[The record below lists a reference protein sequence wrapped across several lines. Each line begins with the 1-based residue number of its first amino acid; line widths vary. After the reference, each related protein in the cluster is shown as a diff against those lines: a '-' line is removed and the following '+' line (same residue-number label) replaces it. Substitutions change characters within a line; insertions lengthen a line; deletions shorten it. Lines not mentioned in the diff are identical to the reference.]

1 MTHFSSNKDFL
12 LFFID
17 LSIGFQVRLSSSFK
31 KGKSF
36 PTEDLLSD
44 PFADPLMVDP
54 FLEESS
60 LTETEVDSDTELET
74 LPEDATKNNVEESTD
89 SDAESDLDDYDSDD
103 SDDSDDS
110 GKSFPGR
117 YYTQITKHELPDFS
131 REKDYPTYL
140 IDTVESLIQ
149 LDVEYLS
156 PDESKRSLN
165 YVLRHIKGAIAL
177 LDRENVNF
185 DELKKHVLDE
195 CKVLNRHVTDI
206 DFYTDMFKNIQYL
219 LIKRTV
225 PAKEHIALNIELER
239 LIVLLYSRLK
249 AVIGSDIIRDEL
261 LVSPKLSLS
270 AHSAIK
276 RE

>member
-1 MTHFSSNKDFL
+1 
-12 LFFID
+12 
-17 LSIGFQVRLSSSFK
+17 
-31 KGKSF
+31 
-36 PTEDLLSD
+36 
-44 PFADPLMVDP
+44 MVDP

-60 LTETEVDSDTELET
+60 LTEVDSDTELET

-89 SDAESDLDDYDSDD
+89 SDAESDLDDYD

>member
-1 MTHFSSNKDFL
+1 MFFILSKLLVFIIAPIVWIIVLLFVSVFLSVLLEKGIVERNTDILQARIVSTKKQSASINFEEIDFL
-12 LFFID
+12 YGDVLFK
-17 LSIGFQVRLSSSFK
+17 SSSLK
-31 KGKSF
+31 YG
-36 PTEDLLSD
+36 
-44 PFADPLMVDP
+44 
-54 FLEESS
+54 
-60 LTETEVDSDTELET
+60 
-74 LPEDATKNNVEESTD
+74 
-89 SDAESDLDDYDSDD
+89 
-103 SDDSDDS
+103 
-110 GKSFPGR
+110 G
-117 YYTQITKHELPDFS
+117 
-131 REKDYPTYL
+131 EKDYPTYL

-149 LDVEYLS
+149 LEVQHLS
-156 PDESKRSLN
+156 PDESKRSLS

-249 AVIGSDIIRDEL
+249 SVIGSDIIRDEL